1 MAQEMEEVDHAHRSW
16 LAECETSGP
25 AVSRPEGNTCQP
37 VVTEETKSFWL
48 NAERICESLQ
58 LQSGLFI

>member
-1 MAQEMEEVDHAHRSW
+1 MHTVHGW
-16 LAECETSGP
+16 LSVKQAGLRLVGP
-25 AVSRPEGNTCQP
+25 LVSS